1 MAAQVIEMDQD
12 DKPKE
17 KTPTGW
23 YKYWGKEKKAASKR
37 LKQFQD
43 QGNKVTNR
51 FLDKRHGG
59 SDAASG
65 VNSSGGQFRLNL
77 FHTNI
82 TTMQAMLYGST
93 PRIDVSREHHD
104 PDDDIARVAGMLYER
119 ILSADVHNPNDD
131 IPTALKAALQDRL
144 LPGLGTCRVRYDLAT
159 TEVEKEAGFEGENA
173 EGEEIVGEIE
183 IEEELEYEEA
193 PVDYVHWQDF
203 LWGWGRTWAELPW
216 IGFRSWL
223 TKDEA
228 TARFG
233 AKRSENLNY
242 MNQLPSGDPA
252 NNDVTDPDQKSNV
265 QKAEI
270 WEFWDKKEKK
280 VFWYADGADIILDA
294 QDDPLNLDG
303 FWPCPAP
310 MMANLTTTLYQPRA
324 DFILSQDL
332 YNEVDVL
339 QSRIARITQAIK
351 VVGVYDKSAGDS
363 VGRMLKEGFENDLI
377 PVDNWAMFADK
388 GGLQGTI
395 QWFPVQEVVG
405 VLTTLRQLLAETIDL
420 LYQVTGLSDIMRGAN
435 TDQYT
440 SDGTNQLKAKFGSIR
455 VQALQEEFA
464 QFASDLE
471 ALKAEVISKHFSPES
486 ILKQSSAQFI
496 PEADKDKIMPALQ
509 LMQSPEIKWRV
520 NIRPESIA
528 MVDYAQ
534 LKSERTE
541 FLTAMATYIQSA
553 QAAAKSVPESLPI
566 LLEMMKWG
574 MAGFKGSDYLE
585 GTMDQAID
593 MAKKAP
599 PEGDKEGEKQN
610 QAMQMQMQVIQAQS
624 QAELQ
629 KIQAKSAAD
638 AQLAQVKFQGEMQK
652 LQADSQSTMMEQQQK
667 AQADLQKIAVDLQA
681 DLTVIRAKLDGDLQR
696 EEAQSTFA
704 VAEAEVDHAYTM
716 VEEQQSHLGTMAEI
730 DEQGEQVRSEEDD

>member
-1 MAAQVIEMDQD
+1 MAGQVIEMESNDS
-12 DKPKE
+12 PKE

-23 YKYWGKEKKAASKR
+23 HKFWQKEKTAADKR
-37 LKQFQD
+37 LRDYQK
-43 QGNKVTNR
+43 QGNIITNR
-51 FLDKRHGG
+51 FLDKRVGG
-59 SDAASG
+59 SDSALGLNNSG
-65 VNSSGGQFRLNL
+65 AQFRLNL

-82 TTMQAMLYGST
+82 TTLQAMLYGST

-104 PDDDIARVAGMLYER
+104 PDDDVARVAAMLYER

-144 LPGLGTCRVRYDLAT
+144 LPGLGICRVRYDLGT
-159 TEVEKEAGFEGENA
+159 MEVEKEAGFEGENA
-173 EGEEIVGEIE
+173 EGEQIIGEIE

-193 PVDYVHWQDF
+193 PIDYVHWQDF
-203 LWGWGRTWAELPW
+203 LWGWGRTWSELPW

-223 TKDEA
+223 TKEESIS
-228 TARFG
+228 RFG
-233 AKRSENLNY
+233 KKVADNLTY
-242 MNQLPSGDPA
+242 MNQLPSGNPS
-252 NNDVTDPDQKSNV
+252 NNDITDPDQKNNV

-280 VFWYADGADIILDA
+280 VFWFSSGAEIILDA
-294 QDDPLNLDG
+294 QDDPLELDG

-310 MMANLTTTLYQPRA
+310 MVANLTTTLYQPRA
-324 DFILSQDL
+324 DFVLSQDL
-332 YNEVDVL
+332 YNEVDLL
-339 QSRIARITQAIK
+339 QSRISRITQAIK

-377 PVDNWAMFADK
+377 PVDNWAMFSDK

-405 VLTTLRQLLAETIDL
+405 VLTTLRQLLAETMDL

-464 QFASDLE
+464 EFASSLE
-471 ALKAEVISKHFSPES
+471 ALKAEVISKHFAPES

-496 PEADKDKIMPALQ
+496 PQADMDKVMPALQ

-553 QAAAKSVPESLPI
+553 QAAAKAVPESLPI

-593 MAKKAP
+593 MAKKSP
-599 PEGDKEGEKQN
+599 PKGDDEQGKQQ

-629 KIQAKSAAD
+629 KIQAKSQAD

-652 LQADSQSTMMEQQQK
+652 LQADSQATLMEQQQK

-681 DLTVIRAKLDGDLQR
+681 DLTVIKAKLDSDVTR
-696 EEAQSTFA
+696 EQTQATMQDAENAAEHGYA
-704 VAEAEVDHAYTM
+704 VTEDALNHEYNMT
-716 VEEQQSHLGTMAEI
+716 EI
-730 DEQGEQVRSEEDD
+730 NEQGENVRSEEDD